1 LALIV
6 QVPAARS
13 VKVVPVRE
21 QIADVADVTAT
32 VKPEFEVADT
42 EPGLAP

>member
-1 LALIV
+1 MV

-13 VKVVPVRE
+13 VKVVPVTE

-32 VKPEFEVADT
+32 VKPEFEVADA